1 MNTRRFFIS
10 LGRVGRTGLQNL
22 SRNLWLTSAATLV
35 MVVTLSTVLGTYAA
49 NITFSRTI
57 QTVTD
62 KIDISIYLKDTVK
75 KEEREKLENDLKNLD
90 NVKSIQFVSKDD
102 ALKDFLDKYKD
113 KPEVA
118 NSITQIET
126 NPLPASLRIKPKDHN
141 KLESI
146 SQFIDRE
153 DIKKMQSDK
162 PSYSGERKNAID
174 KIIKAANF
182 IKVAGIVASVVFG
195 VISVLIIFNTIRM
208 AIFNRKDEIEI
219 MKLVGA
225 KKWYIRGPFLVEAA
239 LYGTL
244 AAILATVLTTL
255 ALSLQGVRLKYY
267 LEDIDTEY
275 TKAVFTNHR
284 ILIFLVMMGLG
295 VMIGIISSSLA
306 TRKYLRMKTGTIFRR
321 NT

>member
-1 MNTRRFFIS
+1 MQRFLIS
-10 LGRVGRTGLQNL
+10 LGRVWKTGFQNL
-22 SRNLWLTSAATLV
+22 ARNLWLTSAATLV

-57 QTVTD
+57 ATVTD
-62 KIDISIYLKDTVK
+62 KIDISIYLKDEVK
-75 KEEREKLENDLKNLD
+75 KEDREKLQTELEGLD
-90 NVKSIQFVSKDD
+90 NVKSVQFISKDQ

-113 KPEVA
+113 KPDVA

-126 NPLPASLRIKPKDHN
+126 NPLPASFRIKPHDPN
-141 KLESI
+141 KLDAI
-146 SQFIDRE
+146 SEFINRE

-182 IKVAGIVASVVFG
+182 IKIAGIVASVIFG
-195 VISVLIIFNTIRM
+195 VISILIIFNTIRM

-219 MKLVGA
+219 MKLIGA

-239 LYGTL
+239 LYGL
-244 AAILATVLTTL
+244 VAAIVSTILTSVM
-255 ALSLQGVRLKYY
+255 LSLQGVRLKYY

-275 TKAVFTNHR
+275 TRQMFSDHR
-284 ILIFLVMMGLG
+284 IFILVVMLLLG
-295 VMIGIISSSLA
+295 VMIGIVSSSLA
-306 TRKYLRMKTGTIFRR
+306 TRKYLKMKTKSILRR
-321 NT
+321 NV